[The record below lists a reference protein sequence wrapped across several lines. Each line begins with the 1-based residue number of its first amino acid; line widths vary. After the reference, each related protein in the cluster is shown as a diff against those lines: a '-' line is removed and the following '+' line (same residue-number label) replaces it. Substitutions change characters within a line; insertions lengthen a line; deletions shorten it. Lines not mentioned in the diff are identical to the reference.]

1 MKWLK
6 TVFLAGMCLVTL
18 ALAGVAVAQSGGDFE
33 ISSYTIDDGG
43 RYSAGDGFWL
53 GGTIGQPDAG
63 IHTGGGFELSGG
75 FWKIKESFP
84 TAISLLTLT
93 ATSNNKA
100 MWYTVA
106 ASGLLLINLVA
117 WRWYRKEHEI

>member
-1 MKWLK
+1 MNKKLILIF
-6 TVFLAGMCLVTL
+6 TVL
-18 ALAGVAVAQSGGDFE
+18 ALVIFALGVKAKAQSGDGFE
-33 ISSYTIDDGG
+33 ITSYTIDDGG

-63 IHTGGGFELSGG
+63 VHTGGGFDLSGG

-93 ATSNNKA
+93 AASNDKVS
-100 MWYTVA
+100 WFTLA
-106 ASGLLLINLVA
+106 ASVLLVLNLVA
-117 WRWYRKEHEI
+117 WRWHLTDHR